1 LGKSKLKRKVEDRP
15 SAEHAG
21 LGQTDAAGE
30 DVSVASRIR
39 QSRQALGL
47 TQEEL
52 ARRIGVSRSAV
63 AQWETDRTG
72 QVRANLTRVAAVLGV
87 SAGYLLAGDQNQAF
101 LTAEGADERA
111 LLNLYRSLRE
121 DQRAELL
128 RLAHGLA
135 VR

>member
-1 LGKSKLKRKVEDRP
+1 MKRKVEDHP
-15 SAEHAG
+15 GADDIG
-21 LGQTDAAGE
+21 LGQTDAAVDDLG
-30 DVSVASRIR
+30 VASRIR
-39 QSRQALGL
+39 HSRQALGL

-87 SAGYLLAGDQNQAF
+87 SAGYLLAGEQNRAS

-111 LLNLYRSLRE
+111 LLNLYRSLKE
-121 DQRAELL
+121 DERAELL
-128 RLAHGLA
+128 RVAHGLA
-135 VR
+135 LR